1 MKRLNALLLLMLG
14 AVLLAGC
21 TLVPTANSP
30 TIVTKKIPFGL
41 LGQTIPGTNNG
52 RVRFVTQAVYIV
64 DATGHLAAT
73 SRIVPSPPTL
83 LSVLRELILGPTSI
97 ETFAGYTSD
106 LPKNFVIVDAVVK
119 DKIGYID
126 IATPLS
132 SLSRS
137 RQVLAVGQLVL
148 TAQAPGVG
156 ATTGVQISVAG
167 VLQETLLPD
176 GRTSELVTANDFSSL
191 LNH

>member
-1 MKRLNALLLLMLG
+1 MKRLKGLLLLILG

-30 TIVTKKIPFGL
+30 TFVTKKIPFGL

-64 DATGHLAAT
+64 DATGHLAPS

-97 ETFAGYTSD
+97 ETFAGYSSD

-119 DKIGYID
+119 GKIGYID

-132 SLSRS
+132 SLSRN
-137 RQVLAVGQLVL
+137 RQILAIGQLVL
-148 TAQAPGVG
+148 TAQDVG

>member
-119 DKIGYID
+119 GKIGYID

-132 SLSRS
+132 SLSRN
-137 RQVLAVGQLVL
+137 RQILAIGQLVL
-148 TAQAPGVG
+148 TAQDVG

>member
-83 LSVLRELILGPTSI
+83 LSVLRELILGPTS
-97 ETFAGYTSD
+97 D